1 MRKQEQT
8 HLLTVIIKMTVRK
21 TWMQKKVT
29 LYLRVKMEV
38 TRTYH
43 ERDELNKRGYKV
55 REKKMKMAMGT
66 KKNTC
71 CYGEEAHE

>member
-1 MRKQEQT
+1 
-8 HLLTVIIKMTVRK
+8 
-21 TWMQKKVT
+21 MQKKVT
-29 LYLRVKMEV
+29 LYLRVKMVV

-43 ERDELNKRGYKV
+43 KRDELNKRGYKV